1 MSAIHPPWRAVAF
14 GARRTAAGP
23 REGGVIAQTAATA
36 KRKACGRS
44 GGGVVVDDAP
54 AFGQLLQDQREQPA
68 GVLALERQLPAAA
81 DQGII
86 AAERLDL
93 QLAEGELAHFAAVG
107 LVTLAVAVECGL
119 PAAHLRL

>member
-1 MSAIHPPWRAVAF
+1 AKSALAL

-36 KRKACGRS
+36 KRKAFGRS

-68 GVLALERQLPAAA
+68 GVLALQGQLPAAA
-81 DQGII
+81 DQGVI

-93 QLAEGELAHFAAVG
+93 EVAECELAHLTAFA
-107 LVTLAVAVECGL
+107 LVALAVAVERGL
-119 PAAHLRL
+119 PAAHLRFA